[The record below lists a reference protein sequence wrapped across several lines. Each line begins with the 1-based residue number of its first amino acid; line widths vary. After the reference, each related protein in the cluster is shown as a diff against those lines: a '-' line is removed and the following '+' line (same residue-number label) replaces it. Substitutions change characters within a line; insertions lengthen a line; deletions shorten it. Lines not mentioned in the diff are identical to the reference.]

1 MGINA
6 HTGGRHRVFA
16 LGCISRVETS
26 KRRNLPMW
34 TYAILALAAA
44 ANVVGMI
51 IAVSPE
57 MKALSTL
64 CIIAA
69 AGAAVVVYRRR
80 ER

>member
-1 MGINA
+1 
-6 HTGGRHRVFA
+6 
-16 LGCISRVETS
+16 
-26 KRRNLPMW
+26 MW

-57 MKALSTL
+57 MKALSAL

-80 ER
+80 R